1 MSIHENKQEG
11 INNGIRWKYEESFN
25 KKIYQG
31 LLYSEHQLIG
41 NSELRL
47 VLEEECPSPHY
58 LWYFLSDFF
67 IHSEHKRQGFGKI
80 MLEKL
85 LDFAKKNEIAILKN
99 FAHAHFSHFQEIKDF
114 LLSHGFNALNENVVY
129 YTHDGIEEKG
139 K

>member
-67 IHSEHKRQGFGKI
+67 IHSEHK
-80 MLEKL
+80 MNTPT
-85 LDFAKKNEIAILKN
+85 KKPPESFDHLN
-99 FAHAHFSHFQEIKDF
+99 
-114 LLSHGFNALNENVVY
+114 HGSRCLTSNNSG
-129 YTHDGIEEKG
+129 HS
-139 K
+139 